1 MKKYNIVCV
10 GLEHFID
17 KIGYQSSI
25 YSERGDKIIY
35 LVSDVSGGSNYFAKK
50 YNAAI
55 VRMPSSPFRR
65 IIYYVRYILQSHCN
79 EVELYLTGKLSILY
93 SLIAKILC
101 KRLIIILRG
110 MEFNKSGFEKFVN
123 VVSLRLAN
131 RIIAKEYNLV
141 HNCKI
146 MGFDHKTFF
155 VHNCVPL
162 PEASH
167 VKSYSSRSID
177 ILYLNTP
184 RPSRNVIFLIEV
196 IEKLLSI
203 RPNLKILLCGF
214 SILDDYH
221 DPIEPEY
228 QKKILKLIKER
239 HLDKKVEIRGFV
251 KNARELV
258 NDSKVFVLPANI
270 IFCNYTLLEAM
281 SFGCVPVVS
290 NGEGCD
296 LIINNSKN
304 GYISTLDADCMSS
317 LILDALN
324 PDEWEKFSIAAR
336 ECIKYNFSMDKW
348 YDLIQVAKC

>member
-25 YSERGDKIIY
+25 YSEKGDKILY
-35 LVSDVSGGSNYFAKK
+35 LVSDVSGRSNYFAKK

-55 VRMPSSPFRR
+55 VRMPFSPFRR
-65 IIYYVRYILQSHCN
+65 IICYVRSILLSHCN
-79 EVELYLTGKLSILY
+79 EIELYLTGKLSILY
-93 SLIAKILC
+93 SLIARIFC

-110 MEFNKSGFEKFVN
+110 MEFNKSGFDKFVN
-123 VVSLRLAN
+123 IVSLRLAN
-131 RIIAKEYNLV
+131 KIIAKEYNLV
-141 HNCKI
+141 HDCKI

-162 PEASH
+162 PEESH

-177 ILYLNTP
+177 IIYLNTP
-184 RPSRNVIFLIEV
+184 RPSRNLVFLIDV
-196 IEKLLSI
+196 IEKILSI
-203 RPNLKILLCGF
+203 RSNLKIVLCGF
-214 SILDDYH
+214 SILDNYH

-228 QKKILKLIKER
+228 QKMILKLIKER
-239 HLDKKVEIRGFV
+239 NLDKKVEIRGFV

-258 NDSKVFVLPANI
+258 SDSKVFVLPANI

-296 LIINNSKN
+296 LIVNNSTN
-304 GYISTLDADCMSS
+304 GYISTLDSDRMSS

-324 PDEWEKFSIAAR
+324 PVKWDKLSIAAR
-336 ECIKYNFSMDKW
+336 DSIKYNFSMNEW